1 VARLLLYP
9 AKITSWGLAWRVSVP
24 DGLTGYRHVTFKHK
38 SKAIIFH
45 RACKRELRKAG
56 RVKAVDFLTSA
67 HKLLDALEGLKT
79 LRDESGPWQNRL
91 RRAAALYKL
100 CCDEQETK
108 VARGYSEPLSRGI
121 ELQPAL
127 FRAVC
132 RLAGQKGVD
141 LNDLV
146 AGLMWRFVKEESE
159 KQVKE
164 YPNEDRV
171 RLRNVL

>member
-1 VARLLLYP
+1 MTRLLLYP

-24 DGLTGYRHVTFKHK
+24 DGPTGYRHVTFKHK

-67 HKLLDALEGLKT
+67 HKLLDALEALKT

-100 CCDEQETK
+100 CCEEQEKK

-132 RLAGQKGVD
+132 RLARQKGVD

-164 YPNEDRV
+164 YPNEEKIP
-171 RLRNVL
+171 LRCVL